1 MLRSSRT
8 TASLIRCLM
17 LGTAATVA
25 TATLATSLVGC
36 QDESQPGYW
45 VGKLKDATWRPR
57 AIKRLQQFYEDA
69 TTKSNGNNKAP
80 AVQALLN
87 KIVVPLTNTYVNH
100 YSDLD
105 TKTRVTLIQLLA
117 EFRDKRA
124 EPALKKAF
132 TEFAA
137 HPTGSKDASDIKWAA
152 RAEKDLK
159 LASLGDAM
167 LQAFLKLK
175 AHTMLGGICYRDL
188 NQAMVAA
195 PQKSWVGP
203 LIQTLSHEMKVP
215 KDRKD
220 VDKIDDYRDQ
230 QFWQTTAAEV
240 LGEIRDPQAVQPLLK
255 VMVDPTKGDVQATAV
270 LALTKIGQPAVNAAE
285 KLLDGSD
292 QKLVDYCLRRVQEAT
307 GAKSPPK
314 NRPYVQAAALVLG
327 TAGRASA
334 LPAMLAALKSEK
346 NQVNRA
352 ILAREI
358 TKIPATSESK
368 QAFEHAY
375 ETISLDTVIPPAG
388 VSALEMLTEASGRFY
403 DPSMIPWLLERAA
416 KTKGSSDERKALQG
430 TITITALKLA
440 QPNQIATVKHEAVDR
455 YGTQIEK
462 DAYKLTDALLKS
474 CGTTVSCYL
483 KAIQQSKNQ
492 EQKTQ
497 FTGIK
502 AGYMLGILGN
512 DQTRDKLV
520 DALDSIDNAAV
531 KFTAAQAIDHLAP
544 KGSIETADKLKKI
557 LDKDAI
563 LASRDKLLADAPLK
577 SVMYRIRAR
586 AK

>member
-8 TASLIRCLM
+8 IASLIRYLM

-25 TATLATSLVGC
+25 TATLATTLIGC

-45 VGKLKDATWRPR
+45 VDKLKDASWRPR

-80 AVQALLN
+80 EVQALLG
-87 KIVVPLTNTYVNH
+87 KIIAPLTDTYVSH
-100 YSDLD
+100 YGDLD

-137 HPTGSKDASDIKWAA
+137 HPTGNKDESDIKWAA

-159 LASLGDAM
+159 LASLGDPM
-167 LQAFLKLK
+167 LKAFLKLQ
-175 AHTMLGGICYRDL
+175 AHTMLGGISYRDM
-188 NQAMVAA
+188 NEAMVAA
-195 PQKSWVGP
+195 PQKSWEGP
-203 LIQTLSHEMKVP
+203 LIEMLSHEMKIP

-230 QFWQTTAAEV
+230 QFWQTTSAEV
-240 LGEIRDPQAVQPLLK
+240 LGEIRDPQAVEPLMK
-255 VMVDPTKGDVQATAV
+255 VMVDPTKGDVQSTAV
-270 LALTKIGQPAVNAAE
+270 LALTKIGQPSVDAAE

-292 QKLVDYCLRRVQEAT
+292 SKLVDYCLRRIQEAT
-307 GAKSPPK
+307 GSKETPK
-314 NRPYVQAAALVLG
+314 NRPYVQTAALVLG
-327 TAGRASA
+327 TAGRPSA
-334 LPAMLAALKSEK
+334 LPAMLAALRSEKSE
-346 NQVNRA
+346 VNRA

-358 TKIPATSESK
+358 TKIPATPESK
-368 QAFEHAY
+368 EAFEHAY
-375 ETISLDTVIPPAG
+375 ESISLDTVIPPSG
-388 VSALEMLTEASGRFY
+388 TSALEMLTEAAGSFY
-403 DPSMIPWLLERAA
+403 DPTMIPWLLERAA
-416 KTKGSSDERKALQG
+416 KTKGNAEDKKALQG

-440 QPNQIATVKHEAVDR
+440 KPDQIAQVKSQAVDR

-474 CGTTVSCYL
+474 CGETVSCYL
-483 KAIQQSKNQ
+483 NAIQQSKNQ
-492 EQKTQ
+492 EQKSQ
-497 FTGIK
+497 FAGIK
-502 AGYMLGILGN
+502 AAYMLGILGN

-520 DALDSIDNAAV
+520 DELDSIDNAAV
-531 KFTAAQAIDHLAP
+531 KFTAAQAIDHLSP
-544 KGSIETADKLKKI
+544 KGSTETADKLKKI
-557 LDKDAI
+557 LDKDAV
-563 LASRDKLLADAPLK
+563 LADQDKIMADAPLK
-577 SVMYRIRAR
+577 SVMYRVRAR
-586 AK
+586 AE